1 MSQYDDTNTGALF
14 INDKG
19 DNDKRP
25 DRKGKLNVEGVEY
38 QISGW
43 LRTPKSGGAQFLSL
57 KVERSDKQQA
67 QGRDRTPQDAY
78 RKTATTPPMPPKDGY
93 KPDPDDDTS
102 DIPW

>member
-78 RKTATTPPMPPKDGY
+78 KQPSGQRPATPPAKPSFEEAFDEPP
-93 KPDPDDDTS
+93 PF
-102 DIPW
+102 